1 MVARLEEETSARVR
15 REVDLYQ
22 TIGGA
27 PRLQIWMS
35 LGSCE
40 DAGRAKRELE
50 CMEAVT
56 KSSPELFVPD
66 GIQKPRILAVL
77 ATGLRWNDQ
86 HVIGSRARN
95 GCEVC

>member
-1 MVARLEEETSARVR
+1 MVARLEGETGARVR

-40 DAGRAKRELE
+40 DARRAKRELE
-50 CMEAVT
+50 CMEAIT

-86 HVIGSRARN
+86 HVIGSRARS